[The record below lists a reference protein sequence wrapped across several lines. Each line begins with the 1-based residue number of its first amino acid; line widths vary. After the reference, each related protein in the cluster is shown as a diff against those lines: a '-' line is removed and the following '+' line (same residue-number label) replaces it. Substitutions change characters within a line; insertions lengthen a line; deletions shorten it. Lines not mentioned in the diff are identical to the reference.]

1 MIRKLFIVLLALP
14 FIGYSQLAPKQ
25 KQQIDSSKQV
35 LKTTQKDT
43 IIIKAWLDWG
53 ENIKSAKPDL
63 HLELNLR
70 VDSLCSENIKRTED
84 ESLKL
89 YFQKSKIQALKHIG
103 KAYKNRGEYENA
115 IDFYNQMSEVSLKI
129 GDKKGAAVAT
139 YAIAYI
145 YKIQDQYDK
154 AILFYNKS
162 IKFRKAINDQ
172 KGTANALNNI
182 GVIYDLQ
189 GNYAKAMVYFSKSL
203 KIREEIKAKKGIAS
217 SLNNIGMVYFHQ
229 SNYEKAIE
237 FYSRSLALKEELGD
251 QLGLG
256 NSLNNIGS
264 IYSKQNIFDKAHEF
278 YIKSLKIR
286 EKITD
291 KKGIAQSLNNIGV
304 VLKNQGKYNK
314 AMAYFSKGLKISE
327 EIKDQYEKSV
337 SLVNIGEIYEY
348 KGHLTKALDYS
359 RQSLAIA
366 QDIGAP
372 TRVKDASKILWEVN
386 KKLGNSE
393 AALKMYELFVA
404 TRDSINSEENQKAVI
419 RQEYK
424 YQYEKQAAADSVK
437 NAEARK
443 VKDAQLTAEKVKNK
457 QQKQQNYFLFV
468 GLAIA
473 LLFGGFIFNR
483 FRITNKQKGIIEEQ
497 KEKVDTAYDQLETKN
512 KEVLDSITYAK
523 RIQSAM
529 LPKQKSIT
537 ALLPRSFVLYKP
549 KDIVAGDFYWL
560 EQKGN
565 KTFFAAADCTGH
577 GVPGAMVSVVCNN
590 ALNKSINQYKLT
602 LPGQILDTTREII
615 IHEFEKSEEEVKD
628 GMDIALCALDGNT
641 LQYAG
646 AYNPLWIVRNGVV
659 LETKADKQ
667 PIGRFGQPKA
677 FTTHTLTLE
686 KGDTIYIFTDGYVD
700 QFGGKKGKK
709 LKAKA
714 LRTILLSIQ
723 NLSMKEQKEY
733 LDEAFENWRGNHEQ
747 IDDVC
752 IFGIRV

>member
-1 MIRKLFIVLLALP
+1 MVGKTTIFKLILLSVFFKKIRRLHLIYILLALP
-14 FIGYSQLAPKQ
+14 FIGYGQLTPKQ
-25 KQQIDSSKQV
+25 QHQIDSVQQV
-35 LKTTQKDT
+35 IKTATHDSTIVKSLTYWEGRIINIDDKLFLK
-43 IIIKAWLDWG
+43 
-53 ENIKSAKPDL
+53 
-63 HLELNLR
+63 LNKKI
-70 VDSLCSENIKRTED
+70 DSLCTLHLNKNLD
-84 ESLKL
+84 K
-89 YFQKSKIQALKHIG
+89 KSKIFFKTYLAIRYNNAGRHYFYKSDYDLALKNFLKG
-103 KAYKNRGEYENA
+103 LEVYKE
-115 IDFYNQMSEVSLKI
+115 I
-129 GDKKGAAVAT
+129 GDAQGE
-139 YAIAYI
+139 II
-145 YKIQDQYDK
+145 C
-154 AILFYNKS
+154 
-162 IKFRKAINDQ
+162 
-172 KGTANALNNI
+172 LNNI
-182 GVIYDLQ
+182 GLIYLNQ
-189 GNYAKAMVYFSKSL
+189 GNYPKAVEYFSQSVKKGKAKGYKENVSKTLNNIGLIHYQLANYPLAIEFFSKSAKIKEEIGDKIGLSNTFNNIGLIYGDKGENKKALEYYNKSL
-203 KIREEIKAKKGIAS
+203 KIKESINDKRGMAGNLS
-217 SLNNIGMVYFHQ
+217 NIGWIYINTDDYDHALDYF
-229 SNYEKAIE
+229 
-237 FYSRSLALKEELGD
+237 L
-251 QLGLG
+251 
-256 NSLNNIGS
+256 
-264 IYSKQNIFDKAHEF
+264 
-278 YIKSLKIR
+278 KSLKVY
-286 EKITD
+286 EELKE
-291 KKGIAQSLNNIGV
+291 KKGLANVYYSIGTV
-304 VLKNQGKYNK
+304 YNHQKNYNK
-314 AMAYFSKGLKISE
+314 TIEYTIR
-327 EIKDQYEKSV
+327 
-337 SLVNIGEIYEY
+337 SL
-348 KGHLTKALDYS
+348 D
-359 RQSLAIA
+359 LA
-366 QDIGAP
+366 QEIGAP
-372 TRVKDASKILWEVN
+372 QNIEDASQALWEAY
-386 KKLGNSE
+386 KAKGEFAS
-393 AALKMYELFVA
+393 ALKMYELFVA

-537 ALLPRSFVLYKP
+537 ALLPKSFILYKP

-709 LKAKA
+709 LKAKV